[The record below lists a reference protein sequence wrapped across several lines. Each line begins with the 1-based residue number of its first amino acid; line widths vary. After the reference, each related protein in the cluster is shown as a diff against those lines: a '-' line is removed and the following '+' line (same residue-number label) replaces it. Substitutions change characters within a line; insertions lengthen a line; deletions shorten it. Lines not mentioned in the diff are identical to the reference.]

1 MKTLDERL
9 PPEKVEEIIGLW
21 VKSRHAAGLV
31 ISDLS
36 MTDLNDFISLFRR
49 AKNSLKDDGLDA
61 SKVPVEI
68 LRARVLQGAEEIF
81 GGLAAKENPHFI
93 YPDAPPPPAN
103 RKIKV
108 THEQLRKVVME
119 VLKESQG
126 QLLLTEQDIN
136 ELNEAILEGK
146 VGDWVKAKWAQLK
159 PQWEKL
165 KDMIKTSVAENPVSI
180 GIQKMAA
187 GEELADEDKKAM
199 RDTLIAAGIFMLP
212 GGSLF
217 VILKHLLKTQ
227 GVES

>member
-1 MKTLDERL
+1 MKTLAERL
-9 PPEKVEEIIGLW
+9 TPEKVEEIIGLW
-21 VKSRHAAGLV
+21 VKSRKAAGLV
-31 ISDLS
+31 ISDLN

-49 AKNSLKDDGLDA
+49 AKNSLEDDGLDA

-68 LRARVLQGAEEIF
+68 LRARVLRGAREIF
-81 GGLAAKENPHFI
+81 GGRGAVENPHLVH
-93 YPDAPPPPAN
+93 PDAAPPAN
-103 RKIKV
+103 RKVKV

-146 VGDWVKAKWAQLK
+146 VGDWIKAKWAQLK

-165 KDMIKTSVAENPVSI
+165 KDIVRTSVAENPVSI

-199 RDTLIAAGIFMLP
+199 RDALLAAGIFMLP